1 VARRT
6 VIQDPKDL
14 PAIVDLIH
22 DCWFDIA
29 DVVFHPRQ
37 SLLSIRYKRPV
48 REKAQILWRLFLWK
62 WIEVPLIECF
72 LEINHVI
79 ESRVEDQQG
88 IRLYDFNTIS
98 YDSSSNTVR
107 VDTGIPTT
115 ITMKVTQFEIS
126 IEETDNVVEIE
137 TKRAVFG

>member
-1 VARRT
+1 MARRT